1 MFDNKIVPARI
12 SAPQGHQVR
21 DVGQEVPVLPR
32 KPRRVRRA
40 EKDVET
46 FRGGQRHPQ
55 LLRPHQLCRGVHGG
69 RRYIRR
75 CQRLWS
81 VSFVFKLV

>member
-1 MFDNKIVPARI
+1 MNCTEWSRNRRKLKVFDNKIVPARI

-40 EKDVET
+40 EKDAET

-55 LLRPHQLCRGVHGG
+55 LL
-69 RRYIRR
+69 
-75 CQRLWS
+75 
-81 VSFVFKLV
+81 